1 MDRTEQRPS
10 EANRIVLVVG
20 VDFTDSSDY
29 ALTLAKDL
37 TRIAGSDA
45 EVHVAHVIGP
55 PVIPD
60 AVADVLPGLGIDS
73 GAIRAL
79 QDRTGALCL
88 RLAEGTGMRF
98 VPHVRIGETAAEL
111 ADLAREVR
119 ADLLVVGARTRKG
132 LPRALHRTLG
142 ARLARRAPCSVLTA
156 RAKEMEPEVK
166 IEPPCEDCVKVRR
179 ESSGAVQWCARHSQ
193 HHVHAHQYFEGGGSS
208 EDSWSFRA

>member
-1 MDRTEQRPS
+1 MERTEQRPP
-10 EANRIVLVVG
+10 EASRIVLVVG

-45 EVHVAHVIGP
+45 EVHVTHVIGP

-79 QDRTGALCL
+79 QDRTGALCA
-88 RLAEGTGMRF
+88 RLGEGTPMHF
-98 VPHVRIGETAAEL
+98 IPHVRIGETAAEL
-111 ADLAREVR
+111 ADLAREIH
-119 ADLLVVGARTRKG
+119 ADLIVVGARARKG
-132 LPRALHRTLG
+132 LPRALHRTMG

-156 RAKEMEPEVK
+156 RPKELEPEVK

-179 ESSGAVQWCARHSQ
+179 ESAGAVQWCARHAQ
-193 HHVHAHQYFEGGGSS
+193 HHIQAHQYHEGVGSS